1 MKLGLDSRDFEQLNV
16 DHCGLL
22 IKDEIILVYV
32 DDCIIFFKDSE
43 VIKYLVVSLQ
53 NVHEKF
59 ILTDEVEIENYLS
72 V

>member
-1 MKLGLDSRDFEQLNV
+1 M

>member
-1 MKLGLDSRDFEQLNV
+1 M
-16 DHCGLL
+16 DHCGFL